1 MVDISV
7 IIVSWNVADYLRH
20 CLDSLRAEAAR
31 HASPSIEVVVVDND
45 STDGTVEMAR
55 DAFPEARL
63 IVNSVNVGFTR
74 ANNQGISVASG
85 RFILLLNPDTEV
97 LPGAMEAMVA
107 YLDAHPQVG
116 SLGPELLNSD
126 GSHQSSRRRFPTLAT
141 AFVESTILQ
150 SYLPN
155 SRLLKRYYCLD
166 LPAGQTQE
174 VDWLVGAC
182 LIVRREA
189 VENVGLLDEGYFM
202 YSEELDW
209 CYRIKKAGWKVV
221 YLPEARVVHHYA
233 RSSSQV
239 LPSQHIY
246 FQSSKC
252 RYFGKYH
259 GWAAA
264 AVLRG
269 FLWLTYLVQLGQEG
283 VKFVLGHKRALR
295 RQRLGLLLAVLRSGL
310 RA

>member
-31 HASPSIEVVVVDND
+31 HTSPSIEVVVVDND
-45 STDGTVEMAR
+45 STDDTVEMAR

-116 SLGPELLNSD
+116 SLGPELLYSD

-182 LIVRREA
+182 LLVRREA
-189 VENVGLLDEGYFM
+189 IENVGLLDEGYFM
-202 YSEELDW
+202 YSEEMDW

-233 RSSSQV
+233 RSSSQD
-239 LPSQHIY
+239 LPRQHIH
-246 FQSSKC
+246 FQASKC
-252 RYFGKYH
+252 RYFAKHH
-259 GWAAA
+259 GRPAAA
-264 AVLRG
+264 LLRC
-269 FLWLTYLVQLGQEG
+269 FLWLTYLFQLGREG
-283 VKFVLGHKRALR
+283 VKYLLGHKRDLR
-295 RQRLGLLLAVLRSGL
+295 RRRLGLILQVLRSGL